1 MDCFRLRDNNMES
14 PRSPIIR
21 VSDLVTLAGHLGPR
35 SVIIPGGEREDDLRL
50 AESARDHGLV
60 DRCILVGNE
69 QTIREAAEKVGIS
82 VPKEDIIATKGDEEA
97 AARTVE
103 AVRAG
108 GVDVILKGG
117 ISTPILNRAM
127 MRIVIRDT
135 ISLVT
140 MFDTAPVAGG
150 RPMLLTDPGVT
161 TMCNFGRLV
170 GLTEN
175 AIEVARSVM
184 GIAKPRVA
192 ILSANEKV
200 IDSLPSTKLG
210 KALTERHWENSFVY
224 GPLSFDLAV
233 NERSAGLK
241 GFEAKCEA
249 AKQVVGQADILV
261 CPGIDS
267 ANILYKMIMETVEYG
282 MGTFAGITVGVMV
295 PYVILS
301 RADNVE
307 TKLQSIALCSLAV
320 ERMAMYRP
328 EQKSKR
334 IVATEPKVHRV
345 LVVNPGSTSTKVAL
359 FEGERR
365 VTQDEVAHEPLAA
378 GAKGGPL
385 EEAARR
391 APVVNEFLKKNNIDR
406 IDAIAARGGFLP
418 RPGGHPL
425 PGGTYVVTEVKDG
438 KLVIDREILNAM
450 VERPERPHASNV
462 GIPLGVELARR
473 FVVPTYIVDPVVA
486 DEFTPEARI
495 SGMKSIERRSAAH
508 VLSIRASA
516 RRAAERS
523 GTPVEQTAYV
533 VAHMGGGITVAAVR
547 GGRIT
552 DNTVALLGEGPFT
565 PRRAG
570 SLPLKEI
577 IELCYSGKFTK
588 EQLFE
593 ELTQRGGLQSYLG
606 ESRMEVI
613 EKQIEAGDQNA
624 RLVVEAM
631 VYQISKAIGAM
642 WVAAGPDTEA
652 IILTGGLSRSEF
664 INRSLKRRL
673 SPLCPVIVFKDTP
686 EMEALA
692 EGVIRVL
699 DGVEQPLRYGAL

>member
-1 MDCFRLRDNNMES
+1 MPYTEAL
-14 PRSPIIR
+14 RSPVLR
-21 VSDLVTLAGHLGPR
+21 VSDLATLAGHLGPR

-50 AESARDHGLV
+50 VESARDHGLV
-60 DRCILVGNE
+60 DRCILVGDAKA
-69 QTIREAAEKVGIS
+69 IHEAAEKVGIS
-82 VPKEDIIATKGDEEA
+82 VPDEDIIGTESDEES

-103 AVRAG
+103 TVRAG

-161 TMCNFGRLV
+161 TLCNFGRLV

-184 GIAKPRVA
+184 GIERPRVA
-192 ILSANEKV
+192 VLSANEKV

-210 KALTERHWENSFVY
+210 KALTERRWENALVY

-233 NERSAGLK
+233 SKRSVSLK
-241 GFEAKCEA
+241 GFEGPDA
-249 AKQVVGQADILV
+249 ARDIVGQADILV
-261 CPGIDS
+261 CPGLDA

-307 TKLQSIALCSLAV
+307 TKVQSIALCSLAV

-328 EQKSKR
+328 EEKSKR
-334 IVATEPKVHRV
+334 IVVVPPKVHRV
-345 LVVNPGSTSTKVAL
+345 LVVNPGSTSTKIAL
-359 FEGERR
+359 FEGERPI
-365 VTQDEVAHEPLAA
+365 TQEEVAHGPLPPDAS
-378 GAKGGPL
+378 GSPL

-391 APVVNEFLKKNNIDR
+391 APVVDEFLRRNHIER
-406 IDAIAARGGFLP
+406 VDAIAARGGFLP
-418 RPGGHPL
+418 RPGGQI
-425 PGGTYVVTEVKDG
+425 PGGTYIVAEMRDGQVVV
-438 KLVIDREILNAM
+438 DRAILTAI

-462 GIPLGVELARR
+462 GIPLGAELAQR
-473 FVVPTYIVDPVVA
+473 FKAPAYIVDPVVA
-486 DEFTPEARI
+486 DEFTPEAVI
-495 SGMKSIERRSAAH
+495 SGYAPIERQSVAH

-523 GTPVEQTAYV
+523 GTPVERTAYV

-552 DNTVALLGEGPFT
+552 DNTIALLGTGPFT
-565 PRRAG
+565 PRRVGA
-570 SLPLKEI
+570 LPLKDVI
-577 IELCYSGKFTK
+577 DLCYSGKFTK
-588 EQLFE
+588 EKLFE

-613 EKQIEAGDQNA
+613 EKRIEAGDEKA

-631 VYQISKAIGAM
+631 VYQISKSIGAM

-673 SPLCPVIVFKDTP
+673 SPLCPVIVFKNTP

-692 EGVIRVL
+692 EGVLRVL
-699 DGVEQPLRYGAL
+699 EGVEEPKRYGAL